1 MEEREAVLE
10 HCSGGLGMA
19 GWVRGLV
26 CLLLLLWLLWVVFL
40 CSKLVSLPTS
50 VLNVTF
56 MTQYLDGRLRQCVC
70 VCEAG
75 QGRPLVPVGEVS
87 VRLDWDHFEV
97 VQLNPGALN
106 LSVLCTPLK
115 SLTIGHAPLTQ
126 NTAGFSHNTTCIP
139 VTHLSSQRCL
149 QMYYRLITENYS
161 LISYVYKITK
171 LNHEHISTI

>member
-1 MEEREAVLE
+1 M
-10 HCSGGLGMA
+10 
-19 GWVRGLV
+19 
-26 CLLLLLWLLWVVFL
+26 CLLLLLIWLLWVVFL

-70 VCEAG
+70 EAG

-87 VRLDWDHFEV
+87 VRLGWDHFEA

-106 LSVLCTPLK
+106 LSTLCTPLK
-115 SLTIGHAPLTQ
+115 ALTIGHAPLTQ
-126 NTAGFSHNTTCIP
+126 NAAAFSHNTTCIP
-139 VTHLSSQRCL
+139 VIHI
-149 QMYYRLITENYS
+149 ITKMSTNVLLFDHRKLLTY
-161 LISYVYKITK
+161 LLCKITK